1 MSSSGPGEG
10 GGGVGKKSVLVVDV
24 QERRHGRFQGNN
36 NGKKSSAGCC
46 CLCTRRSQSGHSVGI
61 GTNCQ
66 VRDNFDGKI
75 VLSDGWE
82 PNLLGVDEQWTPYGY
97 QKVNLRKELTN
108 FTQKWA
114 EEERSGVVSEE
125 N

>member
-1 MSSSGPGEG
+1 MSLHTQE
-10 GGGVGKKSVLVVDV
+10 SV
-24 QERRHGRFQGNN
+24 
-36 NGKKSSAGCC
+36 
-46 CLCTRRSQSGHSVGI
+46 SQDIQLGLGL
-61 GTNCQ
+61 TNCQ

-82 PNLLGVDEQWTPYGY
+82 PNLLGVDEQWTPYVY
-97 QKVNLRKELTN
+97 QKLNLRKELTN

>member
-1 MSSSGPGEG
+1 MSLHTQESVSQDIQL
-10 GGGVGKKSVLVVDV
+10 GV
-24 QERRHGRFQGNN
+24 
-36 NGKKSSAGCC
+36 
-46 CLCTRRSQSGHSVGI
+46 VGL
-61 GTNCQ
+61 TNCQ

-75 VLSDGWE
+75 VSADGWE

-114 EEERSGVVSEE
+114 EKERSGVVSEE

>member
-1 MSSSGPGEG
+1 MSLHTQE
-10 GGGVGKKSVLVVDV
+10 SV
-24 QERRHGRFQGNN
+24 
-36 NGKKSSAGCC
+36 
-46 CLCTRRSQSGHSVGI
+46 SQDIQLGLGL
-61 GTNCQ
+61 TNCQ

-75 VLSDGWE
+75 VSSDGWE
-82 PNLLGVDEQWTPYGY
+82 PNLGVDEQWTPYGY
-97 QKVNLRKELTN
+97 QKLNLRKELTN